1 MQVIL
6 LGASVLPPL
15 LSLGLWLG
23 LQLALRRATHP
34 AFPTN
39 AESGIVEMK
48 RLILCLLCLSIVNT
62 AFPQENRE
70 ARRCRRGQAAGY
82 ATRDATVLSMM
93 GWGLAMA
100 VGIAA
105 ITGLIDN
112 DKAPSSSNANG
123 NNNHS

>member
-1 MQVIL
+1 
-6 LGASVLPPL
+6 
-15 LSLGLWLG
+15 
-23 LQLALRRATHP
+23 
-34 AFPTN
+34 
-39 AESGIVEMK
+39 
-48 RLILCLLCLSIVNT
+48 
-62 AFPQENRE
+62 
-70 ARRCRRGQAAGY
+70 QAAGY